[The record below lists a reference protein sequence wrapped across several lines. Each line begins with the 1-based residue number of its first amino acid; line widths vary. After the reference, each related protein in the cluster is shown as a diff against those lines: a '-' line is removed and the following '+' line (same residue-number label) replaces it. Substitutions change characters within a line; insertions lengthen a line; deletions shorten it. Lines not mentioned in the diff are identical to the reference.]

1 MIRIL
6 EYGAA
11 NTLLKRSDDRLVQAL
26 IVVEPIV
33 SDVRSRGDVAVRE
46 YAAQFDGRDYNAGAD
61 FALATGGSLDPVL
74 LQAVEIA
81 ASNIRDF
88 AQQQLVQPWTQ
99 TREGRTLGQLVR
111 PLESVGVYIP
121 AGRYALLSTMLMTVI
136 PAQVAGVREIVVVC
150 AKPTPEML
158 AMAKWLGI
166 RSILKLGGAQAIASL
181 AYGTQSVAKVQRIVG
196 PGNSYVAAAKKLVAG
211 DVGIDFVAGPSEIV
225 LVANAGNPTW
235 IAADMLAQCEHDVE
249 ARAILLTTSANL
261 ATEVQ
266 AQVAQQLLT
275 LPTADVASLAVANNS
290 AIIVCQSIDE
300 IIELVN
306 KIAPEHL
313 AIPDGSLPVASIVD
327 NIVNAGSIF
336 IGRFSTEAAGDY
348 ASGPNHV
355 LPTSGVA
362 ALRGGL
368 SVNDFVKVITT
379 QSLSEDALRQLTPA
393 VTQLARAEG
402 LEAHARSVEVRQ
414 G

>member
-1 MIRIL
+1 VTIS
-6 EYGAA
+6 A
-11 NTLLKRSDDRLVQAL
+11 K
-26 IVVEPIV
+26 
-33 SDVRSRGDVAVRE
+33 
-46 YAAQFDGRDYNAGAD
+46 
-61 FALATGGSLDPVL
+61 
-74 LQAVEIA
+74 
-81 ASNIRDF
+81 NIRDF
-88 AQQQLVQPWTQ
+88 AQQQLVKPWQ
-99 TREGRTLGQLVR
+99 TTTSDGRTLGQLVR
-111 PLESVGVYIP
+111 PLDSVGVYVP
-121 AGRYALLSTMLMTVI
+121 AGRYPLLSTMLMTVI
-136 PAQVAGVREIVVVC
+136 PAQVAGVDTITVVC
-150 AKPTPEML
+150 PQPNTQIL
-158 AMAKWLGI
+158 ALAKWLG
-166 RSILKLGGAQAIASL
+166 LKTIVQLGGAQAIASL
-181 AYGTQSVAKVQRIVG
+181 AYGTQSIAKVQRIVG

-225 LVANAGNPTW
+225 LVANAGDPTW

-249 ARAILLTTSANL
+249 ARAILLTTSMAL

-266 AQVAQQLLT
+266 AQVALQLVTLT
-275 LPTADVASLAVANNS
+275 TADVASLAVANNS
-290 AIIVCQSIDE
+290 AIIVCQSVEE

-306 KIAPEHL
+306 EIAPEHL
-313 AIPDGSLPVASIVD
+313 AIPDESLSVD
-327 NIVNAGSIF
+327 SFVDKIVNAGSIF
-336 IGRFSTEAAGDY
+336 VGRFSTEAAGDF

>member
-1 MIRIL
+1 MLRIL
-6 EYGAA
+6 DQAEATA
-11 NTLLKRSDDRLVQAL
+11 FLNRATQRLDDAL
-26 IVVEPIV
+26 EIVKPIV
-33 SDVRSRGDVAVRE
+33 QNVRDRGDAAVRE
-46 YAAQFDGRDYNAGAD
+46 YAEKLDG
-61 FALATGGSLDPVL
+61 FTGESFVIESCGELDPAL
-74 LQAVEIA
+74 LEAVTIA
-81 ASNIRDF
+81 AKNIRDF
-88 AQQQLVQPWTQ
+88 AQQQLVKPWQ
-99 TREGRTLGQLVR
+99 TTTSDGRTLGQIVR
-111 PLESVGVYIP
+111 PLDSVGVYVP
-121 AGRYALLSTMLMTVI
+121 AGRYPLLSTMLMTVI
-136 PAQVAGVREIVVVC
+136 PAQVAEVGTITVVC
-150 AKPTPEML
+150 PQPNAQIL
-158 AMAKWLGI
+158 ALAKWLG
-166 RSILKLGGAQAIASL
+166 LKTIVQLGGAHAIASL
-181 AYGTQSVAKVQRIVG
+181 AYGTQSIAKVQRIVG

-211 DVGIDFVAGPSEIV
+211 DVGIDFIAGPSEIV

-249 ARAILLTTSANL
+249 ARAILLTTSTTL

-266 AQVAQQLLT
+266 AQVALQLLT

-290 AIIVCQSIDE
+290 AIIVCQGVEE

-306 KIAPEHL
+306 EIAPEHL
-313 AIPDGSLPVASIVD
+313 AIPDESLPVDSLVD
-327 NIVNAGSIF
+327 KIVNAGSIF

>member
-1 MIRIL
+1 MLRIL
-6 EYGAA
+6 DRVEAA
-11 NTLLKRSDDRLVQAL
+11 AFLVRASHRLDDAL
-26 IVVEPIV
+26 EIVKPIV
-33 SDVRSRGDVAVRE
+33 QDVRDRGDVAARE
-46 YAAQFDGRDYNAGAD
+46 YAEKLDG
-61 FALATGGSLDPVL
+61 FTGESFIVESCGELEPTL
-74 LQAVEIA
+74 LEAVTIA
-81 ASNIRDF
+81 AINIRDF
-88 AQQQLVQPWTQ
+88 AQQQLVKPWQ
-99 TREGRTLGQLVR
+99 TTTSDGRTLGQIVR
-111 PLESVGVYIP
+111 PLDSVGVYVP
-121 AGRYALLSTMLMTVI
+121 AGRYPLLSTMLMTVI
-136 PAQVAGVREIVVVC
+136 PAQVAGVGTITVVC
-150 AKPTPEML
+150 PQPNPQIL
-158 AMAKWLGI
+158 ALAKWLGLK
-166 RSILKLGGAQAIASL
+166 SIIQLGGAQAIASL
-181 AYGTQSVAKVQRIVG
+181 AYGTQSVNKVQRIVG

-225 LVANAGNPTW
+225 LVANAGDPTW
-235 IAADMLAQCEHDVE
+235 IAADMLAQCEHDVD
-249 ARAILLTTSANL
+249 ARAILLTTSMTL

-266 AQVAQQLLT
+266 AEVELQLLT

-306 KIAPEHL
+306 EIAPEHL
-313 AIPDGSLPVASIVD
+313 AIPDESLPVASIVD
-327 NIVNAGSIF
+327 KIVNAGSVF
-336 IGRFSTEAAGDY
+336 IGRFSTEAVGDY

-414 G
+414 R

>member
-1 MIRIL
+1 MLRIL
-6 EYGAA
+6 DQAEATA
-11 NTLLKRSDDRLVQAL
+11 FLNRATQRLDDAL
-26 IVVEPIV
+26 EIVKPIV
-33 SDVRSRGDVAVRE
+33 QNVRDRGDAAVRE
-46 YAAQFDGRDYNAGAD
+46 YAEKLDG
-61 FALATGGSLDPVL
+61 FTGESFVIESCGELDPAL
-74 LQAVEIA
+74 LEAVTIA
-81 ASNIRDF
+81 AKNIRDF
-88 AQQQLVQPWTQ
+88 AQQQLVKPWQ
-99 TREGRTLGQLVR
+99 TTTSDGRTLGQIVR
-111 PLESVGVYIP
+111 PLDSVGVYVP
-121 AGRYALLSTMLMTVI
+121 AGRYPLLSTMLMTVI
-136 PAQVAGVREIVVVC
+136 PAQVAGVGTITVVC
-150 AKPTPEML
+150 PQPNTQIL
-158 AMAKWLGI
+158 ALAKWLG
-166 RSILKLGGAQAIASL
+166 LKTIVQLGGAHAIASL
-181 AYGTQSVAKVQRIVG
+181 AYGTQSIAKVQRIVG

-249 ARAILLTTSANL
+249 ARAILLTTSTTL

-266 AQVAQQLLT
+266 AQVALQLLT

-290 AIIVCQSIDE
+290 AIIVCQGVEE

-306 KIAPEHL
+306 EIAPEHL
-313 AIPDGSLPVASIVD
+313 AIPDESLPVDSLVD
-327 NIVNAGSIF
+327 KIVNAGSIF

>member
-1 MIRIL
+1 MLRIL
-6 EYGAA
+6 DQAGATA
-11 NTLLKRSDDRLVQAL
+11 FLNRATSRLDNASEIVKPIVQA
-26 IVVEPIV
+26 
-33 SDVRSRGDVAVRE
+33 VRDRGDVAVRE
-46 YAAQFDGRDYNAGAD
+46 YAEKLDG
-61 FALATGGSLDPVL
+61 FTGESFIVESCGELDPAL
-74 LQAVEIA
+74 LEAVTIA
-81 ASNIRDF
+81 AKNIRDF
-88 AQQQLVQPWTQ
+88 AQQQLIKPWQ
-99 TREGRTLGQLVR
+99 TTMSDGRTLGQIVR
-111 PLESVGVYIP
+111 PLDSVGVYVP
-121 AGRYALLSTMLMTVI
+121 AGRYPLLSTMLMTVI
-136 PAQVAGVREIVVVC
+136 PAQVAGVGTITVVC
-150 AKPTPEML
+150 PQPNTQIL
-158 AMAKWLGI
+158 ALAKWLG
-166 RSILKLGGAQAIASL
+166 LKTIVQLGGAQAIASL
-181 AYGTQSVAKVQRIVG
+181 AYGTQSIAKVQRIVG

-225 LVANAGNPTW
+225 LVANAGDPTW

-249 ARAILLTTSANL
+249 ARAILLTTSTTL

-266 AQVAQQLLT
+266 AQVALQLLT

-290 AIIVCQSIDE
+290 AIIVCQSVVE

-306 KIAPEHL
+306 EIAPEHL
-313 AIPDGSLPVASIVD
+313 AIPDESLPVASLVD
-327 NIVNAGSIF
+327 KIVNAGSIF
-336 IGRFSTEAAGDY
+336 IGRFSTEAVGDY

-402 LEAHARSVEVRQ
+402 LEGHARSVEVRQ
-414 G
+414 R

>member
-1 MIRIL
+1 
-6 EYGAA
+6 
-11 NTLLKRSDDRLVQAL
+11 
-26 IVVEPIV
+26 
-33 SDVRSRGDVAVRE
+33 
-46 YAAQFDGRDYNAGAD
+46 
-61 FALATGGSLDPVL
+61 
-74 LQAVEIA
+74 
-81 ASNIRDF
+81 
-88 AQQQLVQPWTQ
+88 
-99 TREGRTLGQLVR
+99 
-111 PLESVGVYIP
+111 
-121 AGRYALLSTMLMTVI
+121 
-136 PAQVAGVREIVVVC
+136 
-150 AKPTPEML
+150 
-158 AMAKWLGI
+158 
-166 RSILKLGGAQAIASL
+166 LGGAQAIASL
-181 AYGTQSVAKVQRIVG
+181 AYGTQSIAKVQRIVG

-249 ARAILLTTSANL
+249 ARAILLTTSTTL

-266 AQVAQQLLT
+266 AQVALQLLT

-290 AIIVCQSIDE
+290 AIIVCQGVEE

-306 KIAPEHL
+306 EIAPEHL
-313 AIPDGSLPVASIVD
+313 AIPDESLPIGSLVD
-327 NIVNAGSIF
+327 KIVNAGSIF

-355 LPTSGVA
+355 LPTSGIA

>member
-1 MIRIL
+1 
-6 EYGAA
+6 
-11 NTLLKRSDDRLVQAL
+11 
-26 IVVEPIV
+26 
-33 SDVRSRGDVAVRE
+33 
-46 YAAQFDGRDYNAGAD
+46 
-61 FALATGGSLDPVL
+61 
-74 LQAVEIA
+74 
-81 ASNIRDF
+81 
-88 AQQQLVQPWTQ
+88 
-99 TREGRTLGQLVR
+99 
-111 PLESVGVYIP
+111 
-121 AGRYALLSTMLMTVI
+121 MLMTVI
-136 PAQVAGVREIVVVC
+136 PAQVAGVGTITIVC
-150 AKPTPEML
+150 PQPNTQIL
-158 AMAKWLGI
+158 ALAKWLG
-166 RSILKLGGAQAIASL
+166 LKTIVQLGGAQAIASL
-181 AYGTQSVAKVQRIVG
+181 AYGTQSIAKVQRIVG

-225 LVANAGNPTW
+225 LVASAGDPTW

-249 ARAILLTTSANL
+249 ARAILLTTSTTL

-266 AQVAQQLLT
+266 AQVALQLLT

-290 AIIVCQSIDE
+290 AIIVCQNVEE

-306 KIAPEHL
+306 EIAPEHL
-313 AIPDGSLPVASIVD
+313 AIPDESLPVASFVD
-327 NIVNAGSIF
+327 KIVNAGSIF
-336 IGRFSTEAAGDY
+336 VGRFSTEAAGDY

-379 QSLSEDALRQLTPA
+379 QSLSEDALWQLTPV

>member
-11 NTLLKRSDDRLVQAL
+11 NTLLKRFDDRLARAL

-33 SDVRSRGDVAVRE
+33 SDVRSRGDAAVRE
-46 YAAQFDGRDYNAGAD
+46 YAAQFDGRDDSVGSD
-61 FALATGGSLDPVL
+61 FVVATGGTLEPGL
-74 LQAVEIA
+74 LQAVKIA

-88 AQQQLVQPWTQ
+88 AEWQLVQPWTQ
-99 TREGRTLGQLVR
+99 TRDGRTLGQLVR

-166 RSILKLGGAQAIASL
+166 TSILQLGGAQAIAAL
-181 AYGTQSVAKVQRIVG
+181 AYGTESISKVQRIVG
-196 PGNSYVAAAKKLVAG
+196 PGNAYVAAAKKLVSG
-211 DVGIDFVAGPSEIV
+211 DVGIDFLAGPSEIV
-225 LVANAGNPTW
+225 IVANSGNPQW
-235 IAADMLAQCEHDVE
+235 VALDMLAQCEHDVD
-249 ARAILLTTSANL
+249 ARAILLTTSGAFATQVQHEIAAQL
-261 ATEVQ
+261 A
-266 AQVAQQLLT
+266 T
-275 LPTADVASLAVANNS
+275 LPTADVAAKSIEKNS
-290 AIIVCQSIDE
+290 AIIVCADEVE
-300 IIELVN
+300 IIDLVN
-306 KIAPEHL
+306 EIAPEHL
-313 AIPDGSLPVASIVD
+313 SLPNNLLID
-327 NIVNAGSIF
+327 QIRNAGSIF
-336 IGRFSTEAAGDY
+336 VGPFSTEAAGDY

-368 SVNDFVKVITT
+368 SVNDFVKVITI
-379 QSLSEDALRQLTPA
+379 QELSQDALVALVPTVA
-393 VTQLARAEG
+393 TLARVEG

-414 G
+414 R

>member
-1 MIRIL
+1 MLRIL
-6 EYGAA
+6 DRVEAA
-11 NTLLKRSDDRLVQAL
+11 AFLVRASHRLDDAL
-26 IVVEPIV
+26 EIVKPIV
-33 SDVRSRGDVAVRE
+33 QDVRDRGDVAARE
-46 YAAQFDGRDYNAGAD
+46 YAEKLDG
-61 FALATGGSLDPVL
+61 FTGESFIVESCGELEPTL
-74 LQAVEIA
+74 LEAVTIA
-81 ASNIRDF
+81 AINIRDF
-88 AQQQLVQPWTQ
+88 AQQQLVKPWQ
-99 TREGRTLGQLVR
+99 TTTSDGRTLGQIVR
-111 PLESVGVYIP
+111 PLDSVGVYVP
-121 AGRYALLSTMLMTVI
+121 AGRYPLLSTMLMTVI
-136 PAQVAGVREIVVVC
+136 PAQVAGVGTITVVC
-150 AKPTPEML
+150 PQPNPQIL
-158 AMAKWLGI
+158 ALAKWLGLK
-166 RSILKLGGAQAIASL
+166 SIIQLGGAQAIASL
-181 AYGTQSVAKVQRIVG
+181 AYGTQSVNKVQRIVG

-225 LVANAGNPTW
+225 LVANAGDPTW
-235 IAADMLAQCEHDVE
+235 IAADMLAQCEHDVD
-249 ARAILLTTSANL
+249 ARAILLTTSTTL

-266 AQVAQQLLT
+266 AEVELQLLT

-306 KIAPEHL
+306 EIAPEHL
-313 AIPDGSLPVASIVD
+313 AIPDESLPVASIVD
-327 NIVNAGSIF
+327 KIVNAGSVF
-336 IGRFSTEAAGDY
+336 IGRFSTEAVGDY

-402 LEAHARSVEVRQ
+402 LEAHARSVEVR
-414 G
+414 

>member
-1 MIRIL
+1 MLRIL
-6 EYGAA
+6 DQAEAA
-11 NTLLKRSDDRLVQAL
+11 PFLNRASRRLDDALEIVKPIVQA
-26 IVVEPIV
+26 
-33 SDVRSRGDVAVRE
+33 VRDRGDVAVRE
-46 YAAQFDGRDYNAGAD
+46 YAEKLDG
-61 FALATGGSLDPVL
+61 FTGESFIVESCGELDPAL
-74 LQAVEIA
+74 LEAVTIA
-81 ASNIRDF
+81 AKNIRDF
-88 AQQQLVQPWTQ
+88 AQQQLVKPWQ
-99 TREGRTLGQLVR
+99 TTTSDGRTLGQLVR
-111 PLESVGVYIP
+111 PLDSVGVYVP
-121 AGRYALLSTMLMTVI
+121 AGRYPLLSTMLMTVI

-150 AKPTPEML
+150 AKPTPQML

-166 RSILKLGGAQAIASL
+166 TSILQLGGAQAIASL
-181 AYGTQSVAKVQRIVG
+181 AYGTQSIAKVQRIVG

-211 DVGIDFVAGPSEIV
+211 DIGIDFVAGPSEIV
-225 LVANAGNPTW
+225 LVANAGDPTW

-249 ARAILLTTSANL
+249 ARAILLTTSTTL

-266 AQVAQQLLT
+266 AHVALQLLT

-306 KIAPEHL
+306 AIAPEHL
-313 AIPDGSLPVASIVD
+313 AIPDESLPVASFVD
-327 NIVNAGSIF
+327 KIANAGSIF
-336 IGRFSTEAAGDY
+336 IGRFSTEAVGDY

-414 G
+414 R

>member
-1 MIRIL
+1 MLRIL
-6 EYGAA
+6 DQAEAA
-11 NTLLKRSDDRLVQAL
+11 PFLNRATHRLDNASEIVKPIVQA
-26 IVVEPIV
+26 
-33 SDVRSRGDVAVRE
+33 VRDRGDVAVRV
-46 YAAQFDGRDYNAGAD
+46 YAEKLDG
-61 FALATGGSLDPVL
+61 FTGESFIVESCGELDPAL
-74 LQAVEIA
+74 LESVTIA
-81 ASNIRDF
+81 AKNIRDF
-88 AQQQLVQPWTQ
+88 AQQQLVKPWQ
-99 TREGRTLGQLVR
+99 TTTSDGRTLGQLVR

-136 PAQVAGVREIVVVC
+136 PAQVAGVHEIVVVC

-166 RSILKLGGAQAIASL
+166 TSILKLGGAQAIAAL
-181 AYGTQSVAKVQRIVG
+181 AYGTESISKVQRIVG
-196 PGNSYVAAAKKLVAG
+196 PGNAYVAAAKKLVSG

-225 LVANAGNPTW
+225 IVANSGNPQW
-235 IAADMLAQCEHDVE
+235 VALDMLAQCEHDVD
-249 ARAILLTTSANL
+249 ARALLLTTSAAFATQVQHEVAAQL
-261 ATEVQ
+261 A
-266 AQVAQQLLT
+266 T
-275 LPTADVASLAVANNS
+275 LPTADVAVKSIEKNS
-290 AIIVCQSIDE
+290 AIIVCADEVE
-300 IIELVN
+300 IIDLVN
-306 KIAPEHL
+306 EIAPEHL
-313 AIPDGSLPVASIVD
+313 SLPNNLLID
-327 NIVNAGSIF
+327 QIRNAGSIF
-336 IGRFSTEAAGDY
+336 IGPFSTEAAGDY

-414 G
+414 R

>member
-1 MIRIL
+1 MLRIL
-6 EYGAA
+6 DQAGATVFLNRA
-11 NTLLKRSDDRLVQAL
+11 SRRLDDAL
-26 IVVEPIV
+26 EIVKPIV
-33 SDVRSRGDVAVRE
+33 QDVRDRGDAAVRE
-46 YAAQFDGRDYNAGAD
+46 YAEKLDG
-61 FALATGGSLDPVL
+61 FTGESFVIDSYGELDPAL
-74 LQAVEIA
+74 LDAVTIA
-81 ASNIRDF
+81 AKNIRDF
-88 AQQQLVQPWTQ
+88 AQQQLVKPWQ
-99 TREGRTLGQLVR
+99 TTSSDGRTLGQIVR
-111 PLESVGVYIP
+111 PLNSVGVYVP
-121 AGRYALLSTMLMTVI
+121 AGRYPLLSTMLMTVI
-136 PAQVAGVREIVVVC
+136 PAQVAGVGTITVVC
-150 AKPTPEML
+150 PQPNTQIL
-158 AMAKWLGI
+158 ALAKWLG
-166 RSILKLGGAQAIASL
+166 LKTIVQLGGAQAIASL
-181 AYGTQSVAKVQRIVG
+181 AYGTQSISKVQRIVG

-249 ARAILLTTSANL
+249 ARAILLTTSTTL

-266 AQVAQQLLT
+266 AQVALQLLT

-290 AIIVCQSIDE
+290 AIIVCQSVEE

-306 KIAPEHL
+306 EIAPEHL
-313 AIPDGSLPVASIVD
+313 AIPDESLPVASFVD
-327 NIVNAGSIF
+327 KIINAGSIF

-379 QSLSEDALRQLTPA
+379 QSLSEDALRQLAPT

>member
-1 MIRIL
+1 MLRIL
-6 EYGAA
+6 DQAEAA
-11 NTLLKRSDDRLVQAL
+11 PFLNRASHRLDDALEIVKPIVQA
-26 IVVEPIV
+26 
-33 SDVRSRGDVAVRE
+33 VRDRGDVAVRE
-46 YAAQFDGRDYNAGAD
+46 YAEKLDG
-61 FALATGGSLDPVL
+61 FTGESFIVESCGELEPTL
-74 LQAVEIA
+74 LEAVTIA
-81 ASNIRDF
+81 AKNIRDF
-88 AQQQLVQPWTQ
+88 AQQQLVKPWQ
-99 TREGRTLGQLVR
+99 TTTSDGRTLGQIVR
-111 PLESVGVYIP
+111 PLDSVGVYVP
-121 AGRYALLSTMLMTVI
+121 AGRYPLLSTMLMTVI
-136 PAQVAGVREIVVVC
+136 PAQVAGVGTITVVC
-150 AKPTPEML
+150 PQPNPQIL
-158 AMAKWLGI
+158 ALAKWLGLK
-166 RSILKLGGAQAIASL
+166 SIIQLGGAQAIASL

-225 LVANAGNPTW
+225 LVANAGDPTW
-235 IAADMLAQCEHDVE
+235 IAADMLAQCEHDVD
-249 ARAILLTTSANL
+249 ARAILLTTSMTL

-266 AQVAQQLLT
+266 AEVELQLLT

-306 KIAPEHL
+306 EIAPEHL
-313 AIPDGSLPVASIVD
+313 AIPDESLPVASIVD
-327 NIVNAGSIF
+327 KIVNAGSVF
-336 IGRFSTEAAGDY
+336 IGRFSTEAVGDY

-379 QSLSEDALRQLTPA
+379 QSLSEDALQQLTPA

>member
-1 MIRIL
+1 MLRIL
-6 EYGAA
+6 DRVEAA
-11 NTLLKRSDDRLVQAL
+11 AFLVRASHRLDDAL
-26 IVVEPIV
+26 EIVKPIV
-33 SDVRSRGDVAVRE
+33 QDVRDRGDVAARE
-46 YAAQFDGRDYNAGAD
+46 YAEKLDG
-61 FALATGGSLDPVL
+61 FTGESFIVESCGELESTL
-74 LQAVEIA
+74 LEAVTIA
-81 ASNIRDF
+81 AKNIRDF
-88 AQQQLVQPWTQ
+88 AQQQLVKPWQ
-99 TREGRTLGQLVR
+99 TTTSDGRTLGQIVR
-111 PLESVGVYIP
+111 PLDSVGVYVP
-121 AGRYALLSTMLMTVI
+121 AGRYPLLSTMLMTVI
-136 PAQVAGVREIVVVC
+136 PAQVAGVGTITVVC
-150 AKPTPEML
+150 PQPNPQIL
-158 AMAKWLGI
+158 ALAKWLGLK
-166 RSILKLGGAQAIASL
+166 SIIQLGGAQAIASL
-181 AYGTQSVAKVQRIVG
+181 AYGTQSVNKVQRIVG

-225 LVANAGNPTW
+225 LVANAGDPTW
-235 IAADMLAQCEHDVE
+235 IAADMLAQCEHDVD
-249 ARAILLTTSANL
+249 ARAILLTTSMTL

-266 AQVAQQLLT
+266 AEVELQLLT

-306 KIAPEHL
+306 EIAPEHL
-313 AIPDGSLPVASIVD
+313 AIPDESLPVASIVD
-327 NIVNAGSIF
+327 KIVNAGSVF
-336 IGRFSTEAAGDY
+336 IGRFSTEAVGDY